1 MGGKVS
7 EKMDYREACD
17 VIRKN
22 WPPSHYTIL
31 QEALTIAIG
40 AIEKNATIE
49 AELASAN
56 EAIEEGMRTCD
67 LLEEYHKCDSC
78 DEKTIC
84 KRFQH
89 RRKYPK
95 KDTQ

>member
-7 EKMDYREACD
+7 DKMDYREACD

-49 AELASAN
+49 AELANAN
-56 EAIEEGMRTCD
+56 EAI
-67 LLEEYHKCDSC
+67 
-78 DEKTIC
+78 DEAKPYVCSRIDGEIDKDC
-84 KRFQH
+84 RCFLCEH

-95 KDTQ
+95 KDT